1 MSLGGSG
8 ESWYQPRVW
17 RLSGLQQQ
25 RQQHRSDIPLFNLD
39 SSNTFAFL
47 PNASFDLINQF
58 TQSAD
63 KYGKQLQCLKLNSVN
78 ELRS

>member
-1 MSLGGSG
+1 MSLRGSG
-8 ESWYQPRVW
+8 ESRYQPRVW
-17 RLSGLQQQ
+17 RLSGL
-25 RQQHRSDIPLFNLD
+25 QQHRSDIPLFNLD

-47 PNASFDLINQF
+47 PNASFDPINQF
-58 TQSAD
+58 TQSAG